1 MFLENA
7 VSSIAHTSNKRHS
20 VLNSPIGKI
29 TVEDDDQSFSN
40 CHLMSQ
46 SNNKNNTPNMFSSA
60 KNNTDKLM
68 TNYGNF
74 I

>member
-7 VSSIAHTSNKRHS
+7 LSSITYSSNKRDS
-20 VLNSPIGKI
+20 ILNSPIGKI
-29 TVEDDDQSFSN
+29 TVEDNDQSFSN

-68 TNYGNF
+68 TNCGIF